1 MWIKVAGAWKLVGYN
16 GSKWDKVECRQ
27 KRRGT
32 PFAKRGVEIF
42 KSSLRSLRKSI
53 MLIGEY
59 VHTLDEK
66 KRLSLPAKFRK
77 ELGRKVVATNGLD
90 RCLFLYTEKRWK
102 SLAEKLST
110 LPMGQADT
118 RSFNRFMLGGAVE
131 LEIDALGR
139 ILIPDFLKEFAGL
152 GGKVVIAGV
161 HDRVEIWNEKTWNE
175 YKARI
180 GKQADVLAEKLGD
193 IGAL

>member
-1 MWIKVAGAWKLVGYN
+1 
-16 GSKWDKVECRQ
+16 
-27 KRRGT
+27 
-32 PFAKRGVEIF
+32 
-42 KSSLRSLRKSI
+42 